1 MATTYVISPPTTAG
15 RMEVRSY
22 PTREAAAAHS
32 SRNDRLISD
41 PVDVLW
47 TGHTLVDVYNSL
59 TGSKVKKFE
68 SREVG
73 VRRLLQ
79 ALESVAVEAGSTPED
94 DMNSNVY
101 QQELDHQGYHTTVDD
116 ESIQEEEQEESG
128 SAEEAKRQER
138 EAAKEAKRQER
149 KAAKEAKRQE
159 REAAKE
165 AKRQEREAAK
175 EAKRQEREAAK
186 EAKRQEREAAK
197 EASSSLGRNKFTT
210 SAVIKLLVNQNPK
223 KYGAAA
229 QRFELYRDG
238 MTVEEALLRGVLRAD
253 LSWDTRHGFIRV
265 EE

>member
-1 MATTYVISPPTTAG
+1 
-15 RMEVRSY
+15 
-22 PTREAAAAHS
+22 
-32 SRNDRLISD
+32 
-41 PVDVLW
+41 VLW

-149 KAAKEAKRQE
+149 
-159 REAAKE
+159 EAAKE

-175 EAKRQEREAAK
+175 EAKQ
-186 EAKRQEREAAK
+186 QEREAAK